1 MTGSSIEGM
10 LLDVVMI
17 AALAASVAAATW
29 FFCANVRRRRRERAE
44 WEAFASGVRDLD
56 AELDFVWEQELQ
68 RHGRDL

>member
-1 MTGSSIEGM
+1 MTGLTMDGI

-17 AALAASVAAATW
+17 AAVAASLTAATW
-29 FFCANVRRRRRERAE
+29 YFCASVRRRRRERAE

-56 AELDFVWEQELQ
+56 AELDLVWEQELQ

>member
-1 MTGSSIEGM
+1 MDGI

-17 AALAASVAAATW
+17 AAVAASVAAAAW
-29 FFCANVRRRRRERAE
+29 YFCASLRRRKRERAE
-44 WEAFASGVRDLD
+44 WEAFADGMRDLD